1 LFSLSGGIVG
11 CLLGVIASYILEFAT
26 GIETIVSFGSILLSF
41 LVATFIGLIFG
52 VLPAKSAANKNRL
65 KQLGMNSIIVLI
77 YIKLNKTNQMKQ
89 IIFFLY
95 YFFIFLAIANL
106 RKYN

>member
-1 LFSLSGGIVG
+1 LISLSGGIVG

-52 VLPAKSAANKNRL
+52 VLPAKSAANKNP
-65 KQLGMNSIIVLI
+65 IE
-77 YIKLNKTNQMKQ
+77 
-89 IIFFLY
+89 
-95 YFFIFLAIANL
+95 AI
-106 RKYN
+106 RHE